1 MNLKSFSVVG
11 KRIFAALV
19 VSCAVQSAWALEF
32 LSGDFSQI
40 LQAKNADLVV
50 WQYADNTNVY
60 VFDFPGLAYQG
71 RTFNRLT
78 QFTEQKFGS
87 EPYPKVL
94 DNEALAR
101 HIQAARRTQANFAF
115 GHDLLV
121 SELVQFFNYATR
133 DKVLLNTEE
142 IALRNFLFEQ
152 GLIREVRG
160 FFQALKPDVVI
171 LSIPQIQDRKADEPM
186 VTAGARYAI
195 LLHEMAHAEY
205 YTNDHYN
212 KFCLRYWQTVL
223 TDEQRELFR
232 RFLRGY
238 NYSTDN
244 EDLVINEMQAYLM
257 FTPDPKSFSARRL
270 GVSDD
275 ELSALRN
282 AFRRGKPPTRLP
294 LNLLEGM

>member
-1 MNLKSFSVVG
+1 MNLQSFSV
-11 KRIFAALV
+11 KSKQFFAALV
-19 VSCAVQSAWALEF
+19 VTCAVQSAWALEF
-32 LSGDFSQI
+32 LSGDFLQI
-40 LQAKNADLVV
+40 LQTKNADLVV
-50 WQYADNTNVY
+50 WQYADNENVY
-60 VFDFPGLAYQG
+60 IFDFPGLTYQG

-78 QFTEQKFGS
+78 QFTEQKFGF

-101 HIQAARRTQANFAF
+101 HVLAARRTQANFAF

-121 SELVQFFNYATR
+121 SELVQFFNYASR
-133 DKVLLNTEE
+133 DKILLNAEE

-171 LSIPQIQDRKADEPM
+171 LSIPQMQDKKPDEPM
-186 VTAGARYAI
+186 VSAGARYAI

-205 YTNDHYN
+205 YTNEHYN
-212 KFCLRYWQTVL
+212 KFCLRFWQTAL
-223 TDEQRELFR
+223 SDDQRELFR
-232 RFLRGY
+232 KFLRGY

-257 FTPDPKSFSARRL
+257 FTPDPKSFNAKRL

-275 ELSALRN
+275 ELSALQS

-294 LNLLEGM
+294 LNLLGGM